1 MKADPSYIDLLS
13 PCPIYPNP
21 MLAFSSNIPNSG
33 NLFLSDIYKDL
44 KPLTCNGVTITT
56 TTTTATVA
64 TTATTTTTT
73 PTPNC
78 TSILG
83 ELSTP
88 STYTSNFSSIY
99 CTSSN
104 SSFISPTVTSATTL
118 TLNDTSS
125 TIMTKIFDLL
135 ETICRSKHLSFE
147 EKLKI
152 LMNIAEYV
160 IKFYEYLTHSDTTY
174 TFSQDHETP
183 LNLTQPKMLNKETN
197 NNVSSSESSSFLYHF
212 NQQNSPDQS
221 IKSSKQSFLSSTPDS
236 NISIN
241 LINQIPQSIPWL
253 QKSDPL
259 SNGLTCTSNGN
270 TDVTLSESNL
280 TSSFNWLSLFS
291 DGKELPNWLLEQIIP
306 TSEKMKIHSISQSND
321 VITETML
328 NYLKFYYSKLS
339 THESPYDPHH
349 QPHPPPPPHHHH
361 QNHHLSQQ
369 QIQLENEYLTQMKKF
384 IKLSNQEYTTNNKL
398 LINNDDNHQLLRND
412 IDPIDKKSI
421 IQKSLISNTINQL
434 HEIIDQTKCIF
445 SKDQTIPV
453 TMTTQTS
460 ENMISDNISLNGSI
474 FNKNDGDN
482 QSLSTYLSSS
492 SSVSAGASAAAAAAA
507 AAVAASAVLGL
518 SSSMEYQHSNQ
529 ANTTTNNSSSFVSF
543 NEKLKSISET
553 NNNQYGF
560 PIQSIYNNNHNN
572 PGGILLMD
580 TKLSTIQ
587 PPINNITSLVSNHS
601 KLIEKDDPLLNDD
614 PNHNNH
620 SNISLSNGITYHQS
634 IFYNPTINTTNNDHV
649 SNNDPFYLTQNSN
662 ELCNQHITSLSK
674 LTNYN
679 LTNIS
684 DPINVNLNLINTVLP
699 SNDPDHHP
707 QHHQDHQHPRTN
719 PNTTSTTN
727 INEDNDSL
735 NENDEI
741 FNHKLSISTTYND
754 IDNHEKHY
762 HYSINQYPYTNQ
774 SIKKKNL
781 EQLKRLKTSYY
792 HRNENIEGEEEQEG
806 EDEEEGEGNEFDY
819 EIIQKTQSIQQYQTQ
834 MKSQRTTK
842 SNLDQRNDKSSSHIK
857 RPMNAFMIWARDE
870 RRKILKAC
878 PDMHNSSISK
888 FLGAKWKS
896 MSAEVKQPYYE
907 EQARLSRQ
915 HMEEHPA
922 YRYRPRPKRT
932 CIVDGRKLRISE
944 YKELMRS
951 RGDSTRRQWI
961 SSTDEQAQKI
971 VEDILDNTLSS
982 IPQLSPSLSSI
993 NGYDGESI
1001 SSNKNDNITQT
1012 ISVMY
1017 SEQSTI
1023 NRNGPIAEKEEEEGE
1038 EKRREKI
1045 KQENESMQPK
1055 TVSNGETDHVAMAA
1069 NEEREEKQ
1077 KEGQSSIE
1085 TCAIEFDNDKDN
1097 NNMCLNNSSIYH
1109 NGSSSLCNQSI
1120 HETIIE

>member
-1 MKADPSYIDLLS
+1 
-13 PCPIYPNP
+13 
-21 MLAFSSNIPNSG
+21 
-33 NLFLSDIYKDL
+33 
-44 KPLTCNGVTITT
+44 
-56 TTTTATVA
+56 
-64 TTATTTTTT
+64 
-73 PTPNC
+73 
-78 TSILG
+78 
-83 ELSTP
+83 
-88 STYTSNFSSIY
+88 
-99 CTSSN
+99 
-104 SSFISPTVTSATTL
+104 
-118 TLNDTSS
+118 
-125 TIMTKIFDLL
+125 MTKIFDLL

-306 TSEKMKIHSISQSND
+306 TSEKVK
-321 VITETML
+321 
-328 NYLKFYYSKLS
+328 
-339 THESPYDPHH
+339 
-349 QPHPPPPPHHHH
+349 
-361 QNHHLSQQ
+361 
-369 QIQLENEYLTQMKKF
+369 NEYLTQMKKF

-434 HEIIDQTKCIF
+434 HEIIDQTK
-445 SKDQTIPV
+445 S
-453 TMTTQTS
+453 
-460 ENMISDNISLNGSI
+460 
-474 FNKNDGDN
+474 
-482 QSLSTYLSSS
+482 
-492 SSVSAGASAAAAAAA
+492 
-507 AAVAASAVLGL
+507 
-518 SSSMEYQHSNQ
+518 
-529 ANTTTNNSSSFVSF
+529 NTTTNNSSSFVSF

-560 PIQSIYNNNHNN
+560 PIQSIYNNHHNN

-727 INEDNDSL
+727 INEDNDMHAGLLTRMDS
-735 NENDEI
+735 NSGR
-741 FNHKLSISTTYND
+741 NH
-754 IDNHEKHY
+754 
-762 HYSINQYPYTNQ
+762 
-774 SIKKKNL
+774 
-781 EQLKRLKTSYY
+781 
-792 HRNENIEGEEEQEG
+792 G
-806 EDEEEGEGNEFDY
+806 
-819 EIIQKTQSIQQYQTQ
+819 QQFKTQ

-971 VEDILDNTLSS
+971 VEDILGLHYMEAVK
-982 IPQLSPSLSSI
+982 LMR
-993 NGYDGESI
+993 GYDDE
-1001 SSNKNDNITQT
+1001 
-1012 ISVMY
+1012 
-1017 SEQSTI
+1017 E
-1023 NRNGPIAEKEEEEGE
+1023 EEEEGN
-1038 EKRREKI
+1038 KR
-1045 KQENESMQPK
+1045 
-1055 TVSNGETDHVAMAA
+1055 
-1069 NEEREEKQ
+1069 
-1077 KEGQSSIE
+1077 
-1085 TCAIEFDNDKDN
+1085 F
-1097 NNMCLNNSSIYH
+1097 
-1109 NGSSSLCNQSI
+1109 
-1120 HETIIE
+1120 